1 MLLQSYNFFLNLDLE
16 FLMSENCWLVLG
28 VVMIDSCPSICLQEI
43 RKENLALVRG
53 VKNHSSLH
61 CMLEERL

>member
-28 VVMIDSCPSICLQEI
+28 DVMIDSCPSICLQEI
-43 RKENLALVRG
+43 RNENLAVVG
-53 VKNHSSLH
+53 V
-61 CMLEERL
+61 